1 MKEPVQGMQDTFTE
15 VSGIEH
21 YYPPETRSPDLAVP
35 PQAADAEH
43 IRISKITEKSRT
55 KPRIR
60 RAEHFHAAT
69 DSGKSAILP
78 SKKLPQE
85 ALEKN
90 FDEHSIELL
99 TTIDSSAD
107 SIFLIAPAICNL
119 LQLSLADMQ

>member
-1 MKEPVQGMQDTFTE
+1 MRDTFTE
-15 VSGIEH
+15 VSRIEH
-21 YYPPETRSPDLAVP
+21 YYPLGTRSPDLTVP

-43 IRISKITEKSRT
+43 VRISKITEKPRI

-60 RAEHFHAAT
+60 RTEHFHAAT
-69 DSGKSAILP
+69 DSGKPAISP
-78 SKKLPQE
+78 SNKLPQE

-107 SIFLIAPAICNL
+107 SIFLIAPAIRNL
-119 LQLSLADMQ
+119 LQLSHADMQ